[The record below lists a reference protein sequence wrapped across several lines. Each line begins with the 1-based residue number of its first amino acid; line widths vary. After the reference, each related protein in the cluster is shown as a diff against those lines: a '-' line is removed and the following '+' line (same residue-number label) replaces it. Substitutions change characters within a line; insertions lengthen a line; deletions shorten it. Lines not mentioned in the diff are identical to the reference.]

1 MKVYMFKGDYK
12 KLRELGYNKFN
23 LFSNVEMW
31 GKTKCNCSVVVC
43 KYISVKPYG
52 KMNEPAITNPFE
64 IREYI
69 KELIENNLVEIGEDE

>member
-43 KYISVKPYG
+43 KYICKRR
-52 KMNEPAITNPFE
+52 KI
-64 IREYI
+64 
-69 KELIENNLVEIGEDE
+69 